1 MILNLVGQCGPL
13 LGTRLYPTNEGP
25 YYVKGQSV
33 CAAFLFFT
41 ALLAFGLRMLLWW
54 ENKKLD
60 EKYGTLEEQRTRTA
74 AAESA
79 GDGKAAAGSAVEN
92 YGPLYRYVL

>member
-60 EKYGTLEEQRTRTA
+60 EKHGTLEEQKTRAA

-79 GDGKAAAGSAVEN
+79 GDGKDAPTSAVEN
-92 YGPLYRYVL
+92 YGPLYRY